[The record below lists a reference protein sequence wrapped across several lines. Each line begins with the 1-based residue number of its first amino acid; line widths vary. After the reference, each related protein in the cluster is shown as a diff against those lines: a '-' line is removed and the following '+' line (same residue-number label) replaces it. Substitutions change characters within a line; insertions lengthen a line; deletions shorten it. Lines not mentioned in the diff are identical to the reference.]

1 MVDSETGKSDMGDD
15 LRASRKSATRWQPI
29 LLGAVAVV
37 LGVALV
43 LVLFVGW
50 QWYEAVMARQIAQS
64 RELAAHAITQLTVDP
79 ELSVLLAIEA
89 VQVKP
94 SAQAENALIQSLFES
109 KVRAVMRGHT
119 GWVYRA
125 AFSPDGKFVV
135 TASNDN
141 TARIW
146 DAATGAR
153 VVELR
158 GHTAPVVSAVFSPDA
173 KSIVTASWDDTA
185 RIWDASTGAQL
196 AELRGHTS
204 SVLSAL
210 FSPDGKFIVTA
221 SADGTARIWDAST
234 GKSLAELRGHT
245 IDVKKTN
252 QKIATCWKRK
262 TDVSRRGK

>member
-1 MVDSETGKSDMGDD
+1 MRDD
-15 LRASRKSATRWQPI
+15 FRASRKSATRWQAI
-29 LLGAVAVV
+29 MLGAVAGA

-50 QWYEAVMARQIAQS
+50 QWYEAVTARQIAQS
-64 RELAAHAITQLTVDP
+64 RELAAYAIAQLPIDP

-94 SAQAENALIQSLFES
+94 TAQAENALIQSLFES
-109 KVRAVMRGHT
+109 NVRVVMRGHT

-146 DAATGAR
+146 DAATGAS
-153 VVELR
+153 VLELR
-158 GHTAPVVSAVFSPDA
+158 GHTAPVVSAVFSPDG
-173 KSIVTASWDDTA
+173 KSVVTASWDDTA
-185 RIWDASTGAQL
+185 RIWDASTGGQL
-196 AELRGHTS
+196 AELRGHTG
-204 SVLSAL
+204 SVVSAL

-221 SADGTARIWDAST
+221 SADDTARI
-234 GKSLAELRGHT
+234 
-245 IDVKKTN
+245 
-252 QKIATCWKRK
+252 
-262 TDVSRRGK
+262 